1 MEKRLEEVIDSLEKK
16 LSQLLTDYSELNL
29 AYKNIQEALVSEKMR
44 VKNIEEKSSEL
55 IQQNKVLKNANAL
68 LGSDEYKRETK
79 LKINALVKEIDQ
91 CIAQLS

>member
-16 LSQLLTDYSELNL
+16 LNQLLTDYSELNL
-29 AYKNIQEALVSEKMR
+29 AYKKIQEALVSEKMR

>member
-55 IQQNKVLKNANAL
+55 IQQNKILKNANAL

>member
-1 MEKRLEEVIDSLEKK
+1 MEKHLEEVIDILEKK
-16 LSQLLTDYSELNL
+16 LNQLLTDYSELNL
-29 AYKNIQEALVSEKMR
+29 AYKNIQEALISEKMR
-44 VKNIEEKSSEL
+44 IKNLEEKSSEL
-55 IQQNKVLKNANAL
+55 IQQNKILKNANAL

>member
-16 LSQLLTDYSELNL
+16 LNQLLTDYSELNL
-29 AYKNIQEALVSEKMR
+29 AYKKIQEALVSEKMR

-55 IQQNKVLKNANAL
+55 IQQNKILKNANAL